1 MISQERGESLRWG
14 VRESRGICMQ
24 GSQVK
29 VEEILLAQS
38 DLHGVRIRVRCSYG
52 SGPGVQR
59 HGKETKERVTCGSA
73 PACP

>member
-1 MISQERGESLRWG
+1 
-14 VRESRGICMQ
+14 MQ

-29 VEEILLAQS
+29 VEGILLAQS

-59 HGKETKERVTCGSA
+59 HGKEETKERMTCGSA
-73 PACP
+73 PACL